1 MTSSAESLSEALSR
15 PSLAES
21 RPDSS
26 LRRQVFGFLVTLF
39 FLTGNLL
46 LTQPLLEKLGRSEWV
61 GPTYLIIRVLA
72 ILLYSLWLALWVGKS
87 KGGIFRAVT
96 FLGFL
101 DQVVL
106 KLLAILVHR
115 QLDPNSWLIGPGAES
130 THLSGGS
137 SAAMTEFGFGSLF
150 LGLMMSYVLFVPF
163 LVLAT
168 YLVSEMGEALARRS
182 RANLK

>member
-1 MTSSAESLSEALSR
+1 MTSSAEPLSEALSPP
-15 PSLAES
+15 PSTDS
-21 RPDSS
+21 RLDSS
-26 LRRQVFGFLVTLF
+26 SRRQVLGFLVILF
-39 FLTGNLL
+39 FLAGNLL

-106 KLLAILVHR
+106 KLAAILVHR
-115 QLDPNSWLIGPGAES
+115 QLDPNSWLVGPGAEAVS
-130 THLSGGS
+130 SSGGS
-137 SAAMTEFGFGSLF
+137 PAVLSELGLGSLF

-182 RANLK
+182 RSTSR